1 MKKLITALILLL
13 SIQTNA
19 QHGNLCSLLVKSFNT
34 SDEGFPFLRPGTNV
48 ESMKDFTINSDT
60 INNYGLKNGSI
71 LKYPNLQSEK
81 FNNKTFTAWTLLLSG
96 QKQLL
101 QEKKW
106 DDVKE
111 TVTAQFTSFAKQY
124 ADGCFP
130 QLQMSELIL
139 PSNNQEQLLV
149 YYFYPKQITIPKNAD
164 NETIENLLRESTYI
178 RFAVDKTWGVNGYYI
193 SYSVNG
199 LKYNN

>member
-1 MKKLITALILLL
+1 MKKLITAIILLL
-13 SIQTNA
+13 SVQTYA
-19 QHGNLCSLLVKSFNT
+19 QQGNLCRLLIKSFNT
-34 SDEGFPFLRPGTNV
+34 SDDGFPFLRPNSDAETI
-48 ESMKDFTINSDT
+48 KDFSINPDT
-60 INNYGLKNGSI
+60 ISNYGLKKGSI
-71 LKYPNLQSEK
+71 LKYPKLQSEK
-81 FNNKTFTAWTLLLSG
+81 HNNKTFTAWTLLLSG
-96 QKQLL
+96 QKQML
-101 QEKKW
+101 QDKKW

-111 TVTAQFTSFAKQY
+111 TVKAQFTAFAKQY

-149 YYFYPKQITIPKNAD
+149 YYFYQKQINIPKNAD